1 MVGYDAGEATAG
13 EVFDPTIA
21 RIRIF
26 THRPLLI
33 TETGAGP
40 SPWKAAWTTSLF
52 SWLRKHRDV
61 VGFTWFE
68 LSHSQGGVKDW
79 RFSADPRTQHAFHDG
94 IVESNLAPPIA
105 YG

>member
-1 MVGYDAGEATAG
+1 M
-13 EVFDPTIA
+13 
-21 RIRIF
+21 F
-26 THRPLLI
+26 TRKPLLI
-33 TETGAGP
+33 TETAAEPGP
-40 SPWKAAWTTSLF
+40 VKAAWTASLF
-52 SWLRKHRDV
+52 SWLRQPRDV

-79 RFSADPRTQHAFHDG
+79 RFSADPRTQQAFHDG